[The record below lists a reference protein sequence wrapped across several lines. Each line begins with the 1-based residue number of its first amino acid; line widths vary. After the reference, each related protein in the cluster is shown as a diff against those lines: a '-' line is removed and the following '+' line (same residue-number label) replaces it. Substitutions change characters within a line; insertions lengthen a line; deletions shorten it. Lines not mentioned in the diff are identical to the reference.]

1 MLGILKGMKVTL
13 EHAFQKKIT
22 HVYPYE
28 KPELPER
35 SRGLIQLIREPETGV
50 LKCEACLLCEKVCPP
65 RAITISYRLRNAFRR
80 RPLFRS
86 KTQSAFYRPRMST
99 PAPYQGRP
107 PSFVVDLPNS
117 PSTAT
122 EVDQQVQNVLA
133 ELPPDAPLTDVL
145 VAVQEAF
152 GFLSQQAARRISQLR
167 EVPMSDLYSI
177 ATLNPS
183 IRLKP
188 AGKREGGGDGR

>member
-1 MLGILKGMKVTL
+1 MLGILKGMRVTL
-13 EHAFQKKIT
+13 EHAFRKKIT

-28 KPELPER
+28 KPDLPER

-86 KTQSAFYRPRMST
+86 KTQSQFYRPRMST
-99 PAPYQGRP
+99 PAPYEGRP
-107 PSFVVDLPNS
+107 PSTVFDLPD
-117 PSTAT
+117 PRMEAGDA
-122 EVDQQVQNVLA
+122 EELVERALRDLA
-133 ELPPDAPLTDVL
+133 PDADPMEALM
-145 VAVQEAF
+145 AVQEAL
-152 GFLSQQAARRISQLR
+152 GYLPHAAAQRISDLR
-167 EVPMSDLYSI
+167 GIPLSDLFAM

-183 IRLKP
+183 IHLRP
-188 AGKREGGGDGR
+188 DEDQGERGDVE